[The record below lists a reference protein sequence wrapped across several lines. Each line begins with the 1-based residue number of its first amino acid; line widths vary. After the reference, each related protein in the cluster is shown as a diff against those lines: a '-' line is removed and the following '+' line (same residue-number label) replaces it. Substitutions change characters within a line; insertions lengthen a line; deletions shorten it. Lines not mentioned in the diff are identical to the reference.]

1 MNIISKKWIL
11 AFSIFLISC
20 LQGPWEYYPEEKEA
34 YRGIYTIG
42 QIVAGSAPEICFTPL
57 LALDE
62 ALASDFAFYDS
73 AYVEVS
79 GTFESLGERTIVM
92 KSLYERPN
100 CFIPS
105 SSADTYKALPAESYT
120 MSAVFVWDSLGTR
133 VTSRYTA
140 EAKIP
145 SLFSI
150 KELFAP
156 LGQGKYLDITDSFKV
171 DKPVVSFLEY
181 PNDVE
186 NYKFVTDYDESVRGV
201 LISVRYDNEKGGES
215 PNTSMTKYV
224 SDIFKSD
231 SGSLPILLFSPFD
244 TIARKTFTENMK
256 IGGIQFL
263 DTLTMLNAS
272 LPIGEMTIRF
282 YATDQAYVD
291 YINTMV
297 NGNDDPR
304 IVPISNVKNGM
315 GVFSGML
322 KNEFTWIVEGFYYN
336 YPDIKF
342 QLCRENDWD
351 IAACR
356 LAIHSI
362 CADSLYKHPE
372 CYAPAV
378 QKAFENEESS
388 WSVYL
393 PDTISLRE
401 KEIAY
406 DDGLKRYCIS
416 SNFKNTDLANCDE
429 YKQKIQIEGKK
440 NKEKELLWQWCAD
453 RHWNYKFYPQCGTGL
468 VSRYR
473 LEKQKSKVLER
484 VIRDWCNRHTDDAQC
499 EYLDL

>member
-1 MNIISKKWIL
+1 
-11 AFSIFLISC
+11 
-20 LQGPWEYYPEEKEA
+20 
-34 YRGIYTIG
+34 
-42 QIVAGSAPEICFTPL
+42 
-57 LALDE
+57 
-62 ALASDFAFYDS
+62 
-73 AYVEVS
+73 
-79 GTFESLGERTIVM
+79 
-92 KSLYERPN
+92 
-100 CFIPS
+100 
-105 SSADTYKALPAESYT
+105 
-120 MSAVFVWDSLGTR
+120 
-133 VTSRYTA
+133 
-140 EAKIP
+140 
-145 SLFSI
+145 
-150 KELFAP
+150 
-156 LGQGKYLDITDSFKV
+156 
-171 DKPVVSFLEY
+171 
-181 PNDVE
+181 
-186 NYKFVTDYDESVRGV
+186 
-201 LISVRYDNEKGGES
+201 
-215 PNTSMTKYV
+215 
-224 SDIFKSD
+224 
-231 SGSLPILLFSPFD
+231 
-244 TIARKTFTENMK
+244 
-256 IGGIQFL
+256 
-263 DTLTMLNAS
+263 TMLNAS

-304 IVPISNVKNGM
+304 IMPISNVKNGM

-322 KNEFTWIVEGFYYN
+322 KDEYTWIVEGFYYN

-342 QLCRENDWD
+342 KFCRENDWD
-351 IAACR
+351 VAACR

-362 CADSLYKHPE
+362 CADSLYKHSE

-378 QKAFENEESS
+378 QKAFENKDSS

-416 SNFKNTDLANCDE
+416 SNFENTDLANCDE

-484 VIRDWCNRHTDDAQC
+484 VIRDWCNLHEEDVQC
-499 EYLDL
+499 EYLEL